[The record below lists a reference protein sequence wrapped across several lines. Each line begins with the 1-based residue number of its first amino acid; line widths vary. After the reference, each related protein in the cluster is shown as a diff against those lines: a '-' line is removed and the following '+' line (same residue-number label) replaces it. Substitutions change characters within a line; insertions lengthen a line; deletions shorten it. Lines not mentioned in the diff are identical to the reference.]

1 LQIKPLQDSHT
12 AHWPPAVHTVAAVPA
27 KTAHKPPIKIS
38 ALIAGFIVAHILK
51 EAKRSPSQ
59 DRKPDRYWL
68 SLTAEIRRLFGLVT
82 KSCRFLP
89 RSGKP
94 LEDCFGEPLAFGLQR
109 LFGPLFQF
117 RANLLAALQR
127 CLETVVVEKASCSVP
142 RGTMVQQRGRAKQRR
157 LVADFFDKI
166 LPLCPRTE

>member
-1 LQIKPLQDSHT
+1 MALQDLHT
-12 AHWPPAVHTVAAVPA
+12 AHRSPGLPAVAVCPG

-59 DRKPDRYWL
+59 SQADRYWL

-89 RSGKP
+89 
-94 LEDCFGEPLAFGLQR
+94 LGE
-109 LFGPLFQF
+109 
-117 RANLLAALQR
+117 
-127 CLETVVVEKASCSVP
+127 TS
-142 RGTMVQQRGRAKQRR
+142 
-157 LVADFFDKI
+157 
-166 LPLCPRTE
+166 